1 MENYIILSN
10 VTSDEEQEHVFYVKP
25 LRFERG
31 CSVLHQ
37 SRIAAGTRL
46 GQDSIL
52 APRSYAQ
59 GYVPD
64 NCAVINCDVVDQK
77 TLEARPA
84 LKGCLGA
91 GILRRP
97 HHHQRPGWMAIYALL
112 GFAILFEAAL
122 VFAVMTTHSV
132 HRYQQ
137 MQESPQIDAQMYI
150 SYLTDSLLL
159 LAVMTHIRPALLV
172 VAAKWLVIGKQQ
184 PGEVTVTDGLIMRYW
199 FFDVLHGLYD
209 LNYGHMVQMRFLSI
223 FTPIVNLYYAAM
235 GARIPWSVILSAMA
249 TAQTVRGLELLDFHE
264 EVYLAAEVVFRTH
277 VVLWSA
283 ADGKQRVI
291 YQPITMKREAFLGPN
306 SSVMPGSTMEPR
318 AGLMEGS
325 LLPGQAVVKTGTA
338 VVATGQRMPFKH
350 DRETVPSDS
359 TWAYYLRM
367 TFFLVTVRVPMV
379 FIPLIMSAG
388 VALTSITF
396 CVSLTSM
403 LLDNMVDLD
412 LSDFNNYL
420 IPFFLSLPFAY
431 GVRCVA
437 CSYIGVPSFGI
448 ATILVNKL
456 LMGGLAE
463 EGVKYPYRGMAH
475 ARWATCFS
483 LTRPVFMTTYFDPLW
498 KNGTKLPDL
507 MWWIAGVKIGKF
519 ADCPMKFPAQP
530 EISMIEVG
538 DYSSVSS
545 ITYGHAFGS
554 GYLGFQRVRI
564 GKAVTSKAFLISPGS
579 TVVDG
584 ATISPLA
591 IVSKIQEIKEPGQA
605 VCGVLPRVAQ
615 RTEGD
620 YDGIFIAPG
629 SKVQP
634 WRFHEADEAYGN
646 DLELGHGKR
655 IASQATKGYMKASP
669 SKRGPPRPCRSSSLF
684 CVLLALVIV
693 PSAYNGLIMLPYLH
707 DMTLALKAEAS
718 VKPLVD
724 SYHRFEATLHLK
736 ETHKWEDVRRWAE
749 QGTGWVSDSALMPGA
764 AVPPAIS
771 LPRVVP
777 LPEADAREVDVPK
790 ADVPKADVP
799 KAVVPK
805 ADVPKADVPK
815 AVVPKA
821 DVLKADVRKAD
832 VPKADVPGVDAGNGR
847 SEDPNQHGEPLPSAL
862 VPAKL

>member
-1 MENYIILSN
+1 
-10 VTSDEEQEHVFYVKP
+10 
-25 LRFERG
+25 
-31 CSVLHQ
+31 
-37 SRIAAGTRL
+37 
-46 GQDSIL
+46 
-52 APRSYAQ
+52 
-59 GYVPD
+59 
-64 NCAVINCDVVDQK
+64 
-77 TLEARPA
+77 
-84 LKGCLGA
+84 
-91 GILRRP
+91 
-97 HHHQRPGWMAIYALL
+97 
-112 GFAILFEAAL
+112 
-122 VFAVMTTHSV
+122 
-132 HRYQQ
+132 
-137 MQESPQIDAQMYI
+137 
-150 SYLTDSLLL
+150 
-159 LAVMTHIRPALLV
+159 
-172 VAAKWLVIGKQQ
+172 
-184 PGEVTVTDGLIMRYW
+184 
-199 FFDVLHGLYD
+199 
-209 LNYGHMVQMRFLSI
+209 
-223 FTPIVNLYYAAM
+223 
-235 GARIPWSVILSAMA
+235 
-249 TAQTVRGLELLDFHE
+249 
-264 EVYLAAEVVFRTH
+264 
-277 VVLWSA
+277 
-283 ADGKQRVI
+283 
-291 YQPITMKREAFLGPN
+291 
-306 SSVMPGSTMEPR
+306 
-318 AGLMEGS
+318 
-325 LLPGQAVVKTGTA
+325 
-338 VVATGQRMPFKH
+338 
-350 DRETVPSDS
+350 
-359 TWAYYLRM
+359 
-367 TFFLVTVRVPMV
+367 
-379 FIPLIMSAG
+379 
-388 VALTSITF
+388 
-396 CVSLTSM
+396 
-403 LLDNMVDLD
+403 
-412 LSDFNNYL
+412 
-420 IPFFLSLPFAY
+420 
-431 GVRCVA
+431 
-437 CSYIGVPSFGI
+437 
-448 ATILVNKL
+448 
-456 LMGGLAE
+456 
-463 EGVKYPYRGMAH
+463 
-475 ARWATCFS
+475 
-483 LTRPVFMTTYFDPLW
+483 
-498 KNGTKLPDL
+498 
-507 MWWIAGVKIGKF
+507 
-519 ADCPMKFPAQP
+519 
-530 EISMIEVG
+530 MIEVG

-749 QGTGWVSDSALMPGA
+749 QGNGWVSDSALMPGA